1 VLIDGVNVK
10 DYSLNNL
17 RDGIGMVLQKNLL
30 FSGSIGYNLR
40 WGDANATDEEIIR
53 AAEHSA
59 AHKFVST
66 FTDGYET
73 SLDKG
78 GMNLSGGQKQRLCIA
93 RALIKKPKI
102 LILDDST
109 SAVDTATEK
118 QIREA
123 FATDLPDCTK
133 IIIAQRIS
141 SVQDADFIIVMN
153 DGRITGVGTHSQL
166 LDSNEEYGEIYYSQ
180 MDKKEA

>member
-1 VLIDGVNVK
+1 L
-10 DYSLNNL
+10 
-17 RDGIGMVLQKNLL
+17 
-30 FSGSIGYNLR
+30 
-40 WGDANATDEEIIR
+40 
-53 AAEHSA
+53 
-59 AHKFVST
+59 
-66 FTDGYET
+66 
-73 SLDKG
+73 
-78 GMNLSGGQKQRLCIA
+78 
-93 RALIKKPKI
+93 KKPKI

-118 QIREA
+118 QIRDA